1 MSRPEML
8 EKRIMLPYVIG
19 HITGDPN
26 DSTAIEYVMC
36 THSLQIKQVDVEP
49 NGLTEPWGWYK
60 ILMSDGASW
69 LDVTMINFDVDELYD
84 DPFIHME
91 VGL

>member
-1 MSRPEML
+1 MPRPEML

-19 HITGDPN
+19 HVTGDPN
-26 DSTAIEYVMC
+26 DSTSIEYVMC
-36 THSLQIKQVDVEP
+36 THSLQIKQVDAEP
-49 NGLTEPWGWYK
+49 DGLAEPWGWYK

-69 LDVTMINFDVDELYD
+69 LDVTMISFDVDELYD